1 MGFYYLPLKR
11 SGDGV
16 SYVGT
21 SASHTTHAR
30 WGVGEKRGKMNIKV
44 VLPAIDLYGDK
55 GGV

>member
-30 WGVGEKRGKMNIKV
+30 WGVGERRGKMNIKV